1 MMGYGWPM
9 GGGLG
14 MVLFWLAIIV
24 LVILLAR
31 GGRLGGLLGSGD
43 SSRPRRDKALDVLRE
58 RFARGEID
66 LEEYERRKVAL
77 TREEES

>member
-1 MMGYGWPM
+1 MMGYGWHM

-31 GGRLGGLLGSGD
+31 GGRLGGWLGSSD
-43 SSRPRRDKALDVLRE
+43 SGRPRRDKALDIVRE

-66 LEEYERRKVAL
+66 LEEYERRKAAL
-77 TREEES
+77 EREEDS